1 MLFAGILAWTDR
13 PVRERVSVKKILV
26 VDDEESILKVVDYA
40 LSEAGYEV
48 HTARDGRGAEFMFE
62 QVRPDLVI
70 LDVMLPGASG
80 LDIAKQLRSDSNVP
94 IIMLSA
100 RGDEVDRILGLEFG
114 ADDYVTKP
122 FSPRELV
129 SRVKAILRR
138 VEGGPAEKACVEVG
152 DLEIDTVS
160 RQVKLSGQPI
170 HLTTSEYGILLHLAK
185 QPGKAYSR
193 QAILEALW
201 DESPIGD
208 ERAVDV
214 HIHNI
219 REKIEVDPKNPEYV
233 LTVRGFGYRLREP

>member
-1 MLFAGILAWTDR
+1 MKR
-13 PVRERVSVKKILV
+13 ILV

-48 HTARDGRGAEFMFE
+48 HTAIDGPGAEFIFQE
-62 QVRPDLVI
+62 VQPDLVI
-70 LDVMLPGASG
+70 LDVMLPGKSG
-80 LDIAKQLRSDSNVP
+80 LDVARDLRAASNVP

-129 SRVKAILRR
+129 SRVRAILRR
-138 VEGGPAEKACVEVG
+138 VEGAPVEKPCIEVA
-152 DLEIDTVS
+152 DLAIDTLA
-160 RQVKLSGQPI
+160 RQVKLLGQPL
-170 HLTTSEYGILLHLAK
+170 HLTTSEYGILLLLAK
-185 QPGKAYSR
+185 HPGKAYSR
-193 QAILEALW
+193 QAILTALW
-201 DESPIGD
+201 DESPVGD

-219 REKIEVDPKNPEYV
+219 REKIEEDPKNPTYV
-233 LTVRGFGYRLREP
+233 LTVRGYGYRLREP

>member
-1 MLFAGILAWTDR
+1 M
-13 PVRERVSVKKILV
+13 KKILV

-48 HTARDGRGAEFMFE
+48 HTAHDGAGAKFMFDE
-62 QVRPDLVI
+62 VRPDLIV
-70 LDVMLPGASG
+70 LDVMLPGESG
-80 LDIAKQLRSDSNVP
+80 LDIAKELRVESNIP

-138 VEGGPAEKACVEVG
+138 VENSPDEKAFIEVG
-152 DLEIDTVS
+152 DLTIDTRA
-160 RQVKLSGQPI
+160 RQVRIGGEPV
-170 HLTTSEYGILLHLAK
+170 HLTSSEYGILLHLARH
-185 QPGKAYSR
+185 PGTAFSR
-193 QAILEALW
+193 QAILAALW
-201 DESPIGD
+201 DEAPIGD

-219 REKIEVDPKNPEYV
+219 REKIEADHKNPAYV
-233 LTVRGFGYRLREP
+233 LTVRGYGYRLREH

>member
-1 MLFAGILAWTDR
+1 MKR
-13 PVRERVSVKKILV
+13 ILV

-48 HTARDGRGAEFMFE
+48 HTAIDGPGAEFMFA
-62 QVRPDLVI
+62 QTQPDLVI
-70 LDVMLPGASG
+70 LDVMLPGKSG
-80 LDIAKQLRSDSNVP
+80 LDVARDLRATSNVP

-138 VEGGPAEKACVEVG
+138 VDGGSAEKACIEVG
-152 DLEIDTVS
+152 DLMIDTLS
-160 RQVKLSGQPI
+160 RQVKLLGQPL
-170 HLTTSEYGILLHLAK
+170 HLTSSEYGILLLLAR

-193 QAILEALW
+193 QAILSALW
-201 DESPIGD
+201 DESPVGD

-219 REKIEVDPKNPEYV
+219 REKIEEDPKNPTYL
-233 LTVRGFGYRLREP
+233 LTVRGYGYRLREP

>member
-1 MLFAGILAWTDR
+1 
-13 PVRERVSVKKILV
+13 VKRVLV

-40 LSEAGYEV
+40 LSQAGYEV
-48 HTARDGRGAEFMFE
+48 HTARDGNGAEFMYE
-62 QVRPDLVI
+62 QVRPDLVV
-70 LDVMLPGASG
+70 LDVMLPGKSG
-80 LDIAKQLRSDSNVP
+80 LDIAKDLRAESNVP

-138 VEGGPAEKACVEVG
+138 VDGGAVDDKACIEVG
-152 DLEIDTVS
+152 DLSIDTKSHV
-160 RQVKLSGQPI
+160 VKLSGQPM
-170 HLTTSEYGILLHLAK
+170 HLTSSEYGILLHLAK
-185 QPGKAYSR
+185 HPGQAYSR
-193 QAILEALW
+193 QEILSALW
-201 DESPIGD
+201 DESPVGD
-208 ERAVDV
+208 ERAIDV

-219 REKIEVDPKNPEYV
+219 REKLEEDPKSPTYI

>member
-1 MLFAGILAWTDR
+1 M
-13 PVRERVSVKKILV
+13 KKILV
-26 VDDEESILKVVDYA
+26 VDDEESILKIVDYA

-48 HTARDGRGAEFMFE
+48 HTAHDGPGAEFMFD
-62 QVRPDLVI
+62 QVAPVLVI
-70 LDVMLPGASG
+70 LDVMLPGKSG
-80 LDIAKQLRSDSNVP
+80 LDVARDLRARSQVP

-138 VEGGPAEKACVEVG
+138 TESISNDQARIEIG
-152 DLEIDTVS
+152 DLVVDTLS
-160 RQVKLSGQPI
+160 RQVTMAGVPV
-170 HLTTSEYGILLHLAK
+170 HLTTSEYGILVHLARH
-185 QPGKAYSR
+185 PGVAFSR

-208 ERAVDV
+208 ERAIDV

-219 REKIEVDPKNPEYV
+219 REKIEEDQKNPAYL
-233 LTVRGFGYRLREP
+233 LTVRGYGYRLRES